1 MQMKTNK
8 KLMKVLGG
16 VFITLGILVGFLIC
30 GVIVWGDLEASMF
43 TDGVVGDKAIST
55 LSCPVIITGNET
67 GTISVVV
74 KNKADRDS
82 DRFLRAT
89 ISEGYATLV
98 REEKTKIPIP
108 ANGKQKVEWKIY
120 PEDAAFKSVVL
131 FRVFIPAKYPYPS
144 MSGNCGVVKVNI
156 PWLTGNQV
164 LGLVAVLGL
173 VSLAVGSVMSESGC
187 RPDVVPI
194 PPKTRSRMNATYF
207 LVGSLIAGAALS
219 FFGYWLLGV
228 FALAASTILAGVI
241 IFRC

>member
-1 MQMKTNK
+1 MKSNK
-8 KLMKVLGG
+8 KLMRVFGG

-43 TDGVVGDKAIST
+43 TDGIVGDKNIST

-74 KNKADRDS
+74 KNQADRDS

-144 MSGNCGVVKVNI
+144 LSGNCGVVKMDI
-156 PWLTGNQV
+156 PWLSGNQV
-164 LGLVAVLGL
+164 LGLVAGLG
-173 VSLAVGSVMSESGC
+173 VSLPGIRFGAV
-187 RPDVVPI
+187 
-194 PPKTRSRMNATYF
+194 
-207 LVGSLIAGAALS
+207 
-219 FFGYWLLGV
+219 
-228 FALAASTILAGVI
+228 
-241 IFRC
+241 